1 MACHSAAASRLSRHF
16 RHLDTLPGVLSRTS
30 MPWGHILTFL
40 AGVLIGAASIVI
52 WKLLR
57 FAADLRAARH
67 ALASFVYPECGL
79 ADEKAHAAV
88 EACKNRLRWQKN
100 LNPEWLPPLV
110 DEVPKLVREIAA
122 IYHPGKQEAL
132 LAPGLSQFS
141 RAVHLAAMDVADFLQ
156 TRSIGRLVD
165 VSASTALKTW
175 EMTHKIAN
183 HEKLQTANKWY
194 KRLLPYWQVL
204 RFKSPIMWAGM
215 AVSNVAARTLQPA
228 VIDII
233 AKRAIDLYSGRLGKG
248 TSTPAMA
255 LITAP
260 EKELPPGPM

>member
-1 MACHSAAASRLSRHF
+1 MACLRGAASRLSHRF
-16 RHLDTLPGVLSRTS
+16 RHLDTLRALLSRAP
-30 MPWGHILTFL
+30 MPWGHIFTFF
-40 AGVLIGAASIVI
+40 AGVLVGAATIVL

-67 ALASFVYPECGL
+67 AVASYVFPECGI
-79 ADEKAHAAV
+79 ADEQAHKAV
-88 EACKNRLRWQKN
+88 EDCKNRLRWQKN

-122 IYHPGKQEAL
+122 IYHPGKHDAL

-165 VSASTALKTW
+165 VSASTAIKTW
-175 EMTHKIAN
+175 EMTHKIAT
-183 HEKLQTANKWY
+183 HEKMQTANKWY
-194 KRLLPYWQVL
+194 KRLLPVWQAL
-204 RFKSPIMWAGM
+204 RFKSPIMWASV
-215 AVSNVAARTLQPA
+215 AVSNVATRTLQPA

-233 AKRAIDLYSGRLGKG
+233 AKRTIDLYSGRLGKG
-248 TSTPAMA
+248 NVPTAA
-255 LITAP
+255 LP
-260 EKELPPGPM
+260 LPRDVSPPPGS

>member
-1 MACHSAAASRLSRHF
+1 
-16 RHLDTLPGVLSRTS
+16 
-30 MPWGHILTFL
+30 MPWGHIFTFL
-40 AGVLIGAASIVI
+40 AGLLVGAATIVL
-52 WKLLR
+52 WKALR

-67 ALASFVYPECGL
+67 AVSSYVFPECGV
-79 ADEKAHAAV
+79 ADEEAHRAV

-100 LNPEWLPPLV
+100 LNPEWLPPLI

-122 IYHPGKQEAL
+122 IYHPGKQDAL

-175 EMTHKIAN
+175 EMTHKIAR
-183 HEKLQTANKWY
+183 HETLQNANKWY
-194 KRLLPYWQVL
+194 KRLLPVWQVV
-204 RFKSPIMWAGM
+204 RFKSPIMWASM

-233 AKRAIDLYSGRLGKG
+233 ARRTIDLYSGRLGKSTG
-248 TSTPAMA
+248 TPPTATIPMKNEEPPPVAM
-255 LITAP
+255 
-260 EKELPPGPM
+260 

>member
-1 MACHSAAASRLSRHF
+1 MAWQSAAASRLSHHF
-16 RHLDTLPGVLSRTS
+16 RHLDTRRALLSGAV

-40 AGVLIGAASIVI
+40 AGVLVGAATIVI

-67 ALASFVYPECGL
+67 ALESYVYPECGI
-79 ADEKAHAAV
+79 ADELAHKAV
-88 EACKNRLRWQKN
+88 EECKNRLRWQKN

-141 RAVHLAAMDVADFLQ
+141 RAVHLAAMDVTDFLQ

-165 VSASTALKTW
+165 VSASTAIKTW
-175 EMTHKIAN
+175 EMTHKIAK

-194 KRLLPYWQVL
+194 KRLLPVWQVL
-204 RFKSPIMWAGM
+204 RFKSPIMWASM

-248 TSTPAMA
+248 TTPSAT
-255 LITAP
+255 ITMKREEP
-260 EKELPPGPM
+260 PPGAM

>member
-1 MACHSAAASRLSRHF
+1 
-16 RHLDTLPGVLSRTS
+16 

-40 AGVLIGAASIVI
+40 AGVLVGAASIVI

-57 FAADLRAARH
+57 FAADVRAARH
-67 ALASFVYPECGL
+67 AVSSFVYPDCGM

-122 IYHPGKQEAL
+122 IYHPSKQEAM

-183 HEKLQTANKWY
+183 HERMLTANKWY

-215 AVSNVAARTLQPA
+215 AISNVAARTLQPA

-248 TSTPAMA
+248 TGAAATA
-255 LITAP
+255 LVTLP
-260 EKELPPGPM
+260 EEEAPPGAM

>member
-1 MACHSAAASRLSRHF
+1 
-16 RHLDTLPGVLSRTS
+16 
-30 MPWGHILTFL
+30 MPWGHIFTFL
-40 AGVLIGAASIVI
+40 AGLLVGAATIVL
-52 WKLLR
+52 WKALR

-67 ALASFVYPECGL
+67 AVSSYVFPECGV
-79 ADEKAHAAV
+79 ADEQAHRAV
-88 EACKNRLRWQKN
+88 EECKNRLRWQKN
-100 LNPEWLPPLV
+100 LNPEWLPPLI

-122 IYHPGKQEAL
+122 IYHPGKQDAL

-175 EMTHKIAN
+175 EMTHKIAR
-183 HEKLQTANKWY
+183 HETLQNANKWY
-194 KRLLPYWQVL
+194 KRLLPVWQVV
-204 RFKSPIMWAGM
+204 RFKSPIMWASM

-233 AKRAIDLYSGRLGKG
+233 ARRTIDLYSGRLGKSTG
-248 TSTPAMA
+248 TLPTATIPMKNEEPPPVAM
-255 LITAP
+255 
-260 EKELPPGPM
+260 

>member
-1 MACHSAAASRLSRHF
+1 
-16 RHLDTLPGVLSRTS
+16 
-30 MPWGHILTFL
+30 MPWGHIITFF
-40 AGVLIGAASIVI
+40 AGLLVGAATIVL
-52 WKLLR
+52 WKALR

-67 ALASFVYPECGL
+67 AVSSYVFPECGV
-79 ADEKAHAAV
+79 ADELAHQAV
-88 EACKNRLRWQKN
+88 ENCKNRLRWQKN

-122 IYHPGKQEAL
+122 IYHPGKQDAL

-175 EMTHKIAN
+175 EMTHKIAR
-183 HEKLQTANKWY
+183 HEKMQTANKWY
-194 KRLLPYWQVL
+194 KRLLPVWQVV
-204 RFKSPIMWAGM
+204 RFKSPIMWASV

-233 AKRAIDLYSGRLGKG
+233 ARRTIDLYSGRLGK
-248 TSTPAMA
+248 STG
-255 LITAP
+255 TAP
-260 EKELPPGPM
+260 AVTVSMTNEEPPPVAM

>member
-1 MACHSAAASRLSRHF
+1 MLSDRFVPWSHSFL
-16 RHLDTLPGVLSRTS
+16 
-30 MPWGHILTFL
+30 FL
-40 AGVLIGAASIVI
+40 AGVIVGASTII
-52 WKLLR
+52 LWKALV

-67 ALASFVYPECGL
+67 ALASYVFPECGM
-79 ADEKAHAAV
+79 ADEQARKAV
-88 EACKNRLRWQKN
+88 EDCKNRLRWQKN

-122 IYHPGKQEAL
+122 IYHPGKQDAL

-175 EMTHKIAN
+175 EMTHKIAT
-183 HEKLQTANKWY
+183 HERMQTANKWY
-194 KRLLPYWQVL
+194 KRLLPVWQVL
-204 RFKSPIMWAGM
+204 RFKSPVMWASV

-248 TSTPAMA
+248 AAAVAEPGQT
-255 LITAP
+255 
-260 EKELPPGPM
+260 PPGAM

>member
-1 MACHSAAASRLSRHF
+1 
-16 RHLDTLPGVLSRTS
+16 

-40 AGVLIGAASIVI
+40 AGVLVGAASIVI

-57 FAADLRAARH
+57 FAADVRAARH
-67 ALASFVYPECGL
+67 ALASYVYPDCGL

-88 EACKNRLRWQKN
+88 EACKNRLRWQKS
-100 LNPEWLPPLV
+100 LNPAWLPPLV
-110 DEVPKLVREIAA
+110 EELPKLVREIAA
-122 IYHPGKQEAL
+122 IYHPGKAEAL

-165 VSASTALKTW
+165 VSASTAIKTW
-175 EMTHKIAN
+175 EMTHKFAR
-183 HEKLQTANKWY
+183 HERMQTANKWY
-194 KRLLPYWQVL
+194 KRLLPYWQAVS
-204 RFKSPIMWAGM
+204 FKSPIMWASM

-248 TSTPAMA
+248 NSAPAEV
-255 LITAP
+255 LLTTLEP
-260 EKELPPGPM
+260 GPPPGEV

>member
-1 MACHSAAASRLSRHF
+1 
-16 RHLDTLPGVLSRTS
+16 
-30 MPWGHILTFL
+30 MPWGHIITFF
-40 AGVLIGAASIVI
+40 AGLLVGAATIVL
-52 WKLLR
+52 WKALR

-67 ALASFVYPECGL
+67 AVSSYVFPECGV
-79 ADEKAHAAV
+79 ADELAHQAV
-88 EACKNRLRWQKN
+88 ENCKNRLRWQKN

-122 IYHPGKQEAL
+122 IYHPGKQDAL

-175 EMTHKIAN
+175 EMTHKIAR
-183 HEKLQTANKWY
+183 HEKMQTANKWY
-194 KRLLPYWQVL
+194 KRLLPVWQVV
-204 RFKSPIMWAGM
+204 RFKSPIMWASV

-233 AKRAIDLYSGRLGKG
+233 ARRTIDLYSGRLGK
-248 TSTPAMA
+248 STG
-255 LITAP
+255 TAP
-260 EKELPPGPM
+260 AVTVTMTNEEPPPVAM